1 MWHEITSL
9 TAYRKELN
17 RAAVRDFLHAVHI
30 YVSLTSELGRKLL
43 SRFLSENTTL
53 AEIL

>member
-30 YVSLTSELGRKLL
+30 YVSLTSELGRKL